1 MYNEV
6 GCITPLLGR
15 LEQTLSGKVDYSI
28 TIVDDGSSDG
38 SAEKVR
44 CHPLFVAGKVTL
56 HQHEVN
62 RGLGAALQTGVG
74 LLAKSAL
81 PDNTIIV
88 TMDADNTHDPATIHD
103 LLPRL
108 EQGKTLVIASRYQ
121 QGAVSANV
129 PWHRQ
134 LLSKGAY
141 LLMHFLLPVEN
152 VRDYSCGYRGYRLGL
167 LRKAADFFGENLLTS
182 MGFSCMVELLV
193 KCAVVG
199 AEIDEVPI
207 KFDYGLKEGA
217 SKIRFMRTILGY
229 VKLGFAMRRHL
240 NQYKAGALALRKT

>member
-1 MYNEV
+1 MYNEA
-6 GCITPLLGR
+6 GCIGPLLDR
-15 LEQTLSGKVDYSI
+15 IDQNLTGKVDYRV

-44 CHPLFVAGKVTL
+44 GHRLFTEGKVTL
-56 HQHEVN
+56 HQHEKN
-62 RGLGAALQTGVG
+62 KGLGGVLQTGVG
-74 LLAKSAL
+74 LLAKSEL
-81 PDNTIIV
+81 PDNTIII
-88 TMDADNTHDPATIHD
+88 TMDADNTHDPVTIHD
-103 LLPRL
+103 ILAKL
-108 EQGKTLVIASRYQ
+108 EQGRTLVIASRYQ

-141 LLMHFLLPVEN
+141 HLMHFLLPVED

-167 LRKAADFFGENLLTS
+167 LRKAEAFFGENLITS
-182 MGFSCMVELLV
+182 LGFSCMVELLV

-199 AEIDEVPI
+199 AVIDEVPI
-207 KFDYGLKEGA
+207 MFDYGLKEGA

-229 VKLGFAMRRHL
+229 VKLGLSMRRHL
-240 NQYKAGALALRKT
+240 NQYKGGVIALRKT